1 MDQTEGDGTFEVD
14 GSGPIPLPRLIG
26 GTLTALDSE
35 RARKMQATKTLT
47 FNKKR
52 EQAKEIQV
60 EKRQAAAQQVTDAVN
75 AALESTIARDKTNEE
90 LADIIV
96 QRNAKIVLLGGELFQ
111 PTSLKEATEVAKAWS
126 VIAKQ
131 EADRRRQRLPD
142 EVEPTPVED
151 VAAKL
156 GSYEKKMRERARQRA
171 MDQAKTS

>member
-1 MDQTEGDGTFEVD
+1 MADDETFEVD
-14 GSGPIPLPRLIG
+14 VSGPIPLPRLLG
-26 GTLTALDSE
+26 GPLTLLDGD
-35 RARKMQATKTLT
+35 RAREMQATKTLT
-47 FNKKR
+47 HNQKR
-52 EQAKEIQV
+52 EKAKAIQV
-60 EKRQAAAQQVTDAVN
+60 SKRREAAQQVTDAVN
-75 AALESTIARDKTNEE
+75 AALDSTIARDKTNEE

-111 PTSLKEATEVAKAWS
+111 PTTLREATDVAKAWS

-171 MDQAKTS
+171 MDQAKSS